1 MGNDSDGDIRIFG
14 REQNPSEDNSFIEE
28 MQRQRQNGNS
38 QRARELGRE
47 LADTFILADDLTE
60 KDASYAYHVRELR
73 TFAVLSTLERALENR
88 ILCATAVN
96 AFYDKL
102 IKYVPDFYERVSGGT
117 AFSFYYIDIKSKK
130 DVPLKIGRSFS
141 MLCGSRD
148 GALTEAG
155 ADVFTKTNEQV
166 NIMIEEMDFS

>member
-1 MGNDSDGDIRIFG
+1 MRSDDGDIKIFG
-14 REQNPSEDNSFIEE
+14 REKVSSDDNSFIEE

-38 QRARELGRE
+38 QRARDLGRA
-47 LADTFILADDLTE
+47 LAEAFILADDLPPDDST
-60 KDASYAYHVRELR
+60 YAYHVRELR
-73 TFAVLSTLERALENR
+73 TFAVLSTLESRLDNR

-117 AFSFYYIDIKSKK
+117 AFSFYYIDIRGKQ
-130 DVPLKIGRSFS
+130 DVPLRIGRSFA
-141 MLCGSRD
+141 MLCGGQD
-148 GALTEAG
+148 ILPAEVG
-155 ADVFTKTNEQV
+155 ADIYQKTCAQI